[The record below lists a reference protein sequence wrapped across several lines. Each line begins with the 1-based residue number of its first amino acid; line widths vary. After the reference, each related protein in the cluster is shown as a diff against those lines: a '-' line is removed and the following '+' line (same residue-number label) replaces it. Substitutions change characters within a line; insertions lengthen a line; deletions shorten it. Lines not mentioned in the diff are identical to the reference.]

1 MNACHRVAS
10 LSCSWVKRSELY
22 SIRKSKRKIR
32 MFSSLVNGT
41 LTAAEQRRGV
51 AGCRGWKEHHLSAT
65 QPLLS
70 ERRARSDSL
79 PA

>member
-1 MNACHRVAS
+1 
-10 LSCSWVKRSELY
+10 
-22 SIRKSKRKIR
+22 

-70 ERRARSDSL
+70 ATQPLLSERRARSDSL